1 MTAWIH
7 RIDTSL
13 PDFSFAQ
20 EEAMVKMQ
28 EWARDERERRMVRAV
43 YRHSGIDRRH
53 SVLRDFDGEGE
64 GAFFRRDA
72 GGTLRGPGTAF
83 RNDIFSTESRAMS
96 VALARKVIGNCP
108 GVSNADVTHVVT
120 VSCTGLYNPGPDYY
134 IVRELG
140 MSDATQRYHLGFMGC
155 YAAFPA
161 LPMAAQFCAADP
173 SAVVLVM
180 CLELCSL
187 HLQLNGSE
195 DSLLANSLF
204 ADGAGAAIVSA
215 REPAPGTPAYRLEG
229 FRSALVPAGEQDM
242 TWRIGDQGFDIAL
255 SSYVPKLIGSNMQA
269 KTGQPR
275 ARLRRAVAGR
285 NRHVGGPP
293 RGEAIIDQVQK
304 TLGLSDVQV
313 GTSREVLRRF
323 GNMSSATILSVL
335 EKILKRSAGKGRERI
350 CAVAFGPG
358 LTVEL
363 ATLEAI
369 FASRMTDEQDDSGSR
384 RGSGWT
390 TRPGSGSS
398 TNSTSPRRR
407 RGTTWR
413 RA

>member
-7 RIDTSL
+7 RIDTLL

-28 EWARDERERRMVRAV
+28 EWARDDRERRLVRAV
-43 YRHSGIDRRH
+43 YRHSGIERRH
-53 SVLRDFDGEGE
+53 SVLRNYDGEGE

-72 GGTLRGPGTAF
+72 GGTLRGPGTAA
-83 RNDIFSTESRAMS
+83 RNDIFSAESRAMS

-108 GVSNADVTHVVT
+108 GVAPTDVTHVVT
-120 VSCTGLYNPGPDYY
+120 VSCTGFYNPGPDYY

-140 MSDATQRYHLGFMGC
+140 MADATQRYHLGFMGC

-161 LPMAAQFCAADP
+161 LRMAAQFCAADP

-195 DSLLANSLF
+195 DQLLANSLF

-215 REPAPGTPAYRLEG
+215 REPDPGMPAWRLDG

-255 SSYVPKLIGSNMQA
+255 SSYVPKLIGSNIRELIGPA
-269 KTGQPR
+269 LAAAGLSLSDVDTW
-275 ARLRRAVAGR
+275 AV
-285 NRHVGGPP
+285 HPGGKS
-293 RGEAIIDQVQK
+293 IIDQVQR
-304 TLGLSDVQV
+304 TLGLSAEQV
-313 GTSREVLRRF
+313 SASREVLRRY
-323 GNMSSATILSVL
+323 GNMSSATILFVL
-335 EKILKRSAGKGRERI
+335 EEILKRPSGKGRERV

-358 LTVEL
+358 LTVEM
-363 ATLEAI
+363 ATLDAI
-369 FASRMTDEQDDSGSR
+369 FSPDAAAGV
-384 RGSGWT
+384 GGAAVLLA
-390 TRPGSGSS
+390 PG
-398 TNSTSPRRR
+398 
-407 RGTTWR
+407 
-413 RA
+413 